1 MQFIVFAAFA
11 IVLSVPEAGPP
22 WSTIHSP
29 LWTWV
34 ITLGQIPL
42 AALVAGIYARGVMV
56 KLEREPAWLPGAQRK
71 FAQGGAAVRAVLI
84 AGFCSSLYLT
94 PVAVFVRDWPLVSR
108 IWGLPEFLLLLPFLL
123 AIVASWAAFYPAD
136 RAIRRVSL
144 ELQLWSAIPA
154 HPIWNLRS
162 YLSFMLRHH
171 VLIIFAP
178 MMPIVIANGF
188 VSTYSKPIRDFTR
201 IAWADQVVLVA
212 IAGVVFLFAPVMLRL
227 IWHTQPLP
235 AGELRARLERLCA
248 RVGLTYREILIWR
261 SDGMVVNAAV
271 MGLFRPV
278 RYVLLSDG
286 LLEMMDDEKIEAV
299 FGHEAGHVKCRH
311 MQYYLLFAILSMLIV
326 GGATELAAWLR
337 PDMVRNNP
345 LFQDY
350 LQVGA
355 MVGIVL
361 IWLFGFGAVSR
372 RFEWQADLFGAR
384 TVTPPAERCAAPCFH
399 HGTAA
404 LVGPDPQEPLPPDPV
419 CTTGAG
425 TFAEALGR
433 IASLNGIPLEARS
446 WRHGSIAS
454 RVELLR
460 SYSRNP
466 MLAVQ
471 LERSVK
477 YIKAF
482 LFVGVIV
489 GLAIGLKLYWP
500 QSPKPPHEPAPILH
514 RFIPAGPPH
523 QS

>member
-1 MQFIVFAAFA
+1 M
-11 IVLSVPEAGPP
+11 L
-22 WSTIHSP
+22 
-29 LWTWV
+29 
-34 ITLGQIPL
+34 
-42 AALVAGIYARGVMV
+42 
-56 KLEREPAWLPGAQRK
+56 KLEREPAWLPGAQRR
-71 FAQGGAAVRAVLI
+71 FAQGGAAVRAVLL
-84 AGFCSSLYLT
+84 AAFCTSLYLT
-94 PVAVFVRDWPLVSR
+94 PIAVLVRDLPAVNR
-108 IWGLPEFLLLLPFLL
+108 VWGLPEFLLLLPFLL
-123 AIVASWAAFYPAD
+123 AILVSWAAFYPAD

-144 ELQLWSAIPA
+144 ELQLWAAIPA

-171 VLIIFAP
+171 VLIIFVP

-188 VSTYSKPIRDFTR
+188 VSTYSKPIRSFTH
-201 IAWADQVVLVA
+201 IAWADQAVLVA
-212 IAGVVFLFAPVMLRL
+212 IAGVVFFFAPVFLRM

-235 AGELRARLERLCA
+235 AGELRSRLEHLCA
-248 RVGLTYREILIWR
+248 RIGLTYREILIWQ

-361 IWLFGFGAVSR
+361 IWLFGFGAISR

-384 TVTPPAERCAAPCFH
+384 TVTPHAEQCLAPCFH
-399 HGTAA
+399 HGTAGLA
-404 LVGPDPQEPLPPDPV
+404 GPDPQEPLPPDPV
-419 CTTGAG
+419 CTAGAN
-425 TFAEALGR
+425 TFAEALAR
-433 IASLNGIPLEARS
+433 IAALNGIPLEARS

-454 RVELLR
+454 RIELLR
-460 SYSRNP
+460 SYTRNP
-466 MLAVQ
+466 RLATR
-471 LERSVK
+471 LEKSIK

-500 QSPKPPHEPAPILH
+500 QTPKPRHETTPTQH
-514 RFIPAGPPH
+514 RSIPAGPSH
-523 QS
+523 RV

>member
-22 WSTIHSP
+22 WKTIHSP

-34 ITLGQIPL
+34 ITLGQIPAAAL
-42 AALVAGIYARGVMV
+42 AAWFYARRVMGR
-56 KLEREPAWLPGAQRK
+56 LEREPAWLPGAQRV
-71 FAQGGAAVRAVLI
+71 FAQGGAVVRGVLL
-84 AGFCSSLYLT
+84 AGFCASVYLT
-94 PVAVFVRDWPLVSR
+94 PVAVDIRHWPGVSR
-108 IWGLPEFLLLLPFLL
+108 IWGLDEFLLLVPFLM
-123 AIVASWAAFYPAD
+123 AIVASWAVLYPAD

-144 ELQLWSAIPA
+144 ELQLWASVPA

-162 YLSFMLRHH
+162 YLSFMLRQH
-171 VLIIFAP
+171 VLIIFVP
-178 MMPIVIANGF
+178 MMPIVIANDF
-188 VSTYSKPIRDFTR
+188 VSSYSMMIRRFTH
-201 IAWADQVVLVA
+201 IAWADQAVLVA
-212 IAGVVFLFAPVMLRL
+212 IAGVVFFFAPVMLRL

-235 AGELRARLERLCA
+235 SGELRSRLEHLCKSI
-248 RVGLTYREILIWR
+248 GLTYREILIWQ

-278 RYVLLSDG
+278 RYILLSDG

-326 GGATELAAWLR
+326 GGATELAVWLR
-337 PDMVRNNP
+337 PDMLRGNP

-355 MVGIVL
+355 MAGIVV

-384 TVTPPAERCAAPCFH
+384 TVTPAPERCEQPCFH

-404 LVGPDPQEPLPPDPV
+404 LLAPEPQEPLPSNPV
-419 CTTGAG
+419 CTAGANA
-425 TFAEALGR
+425 FADALTR
-433 IASLNGIPLEARS
+433 IAVLNGIPLEARS
-446 WRHGSIAS
+446 WRHGSIAH
-454 RVELLR
+454 RVQTLHA
-460 SYSRNP
+460 YTRNP
-466 MLAVQ
+466 MLAAQ
-471 LERSVK
+471 LERTVK

-482 LFVGVIV
+482 LFFGVIA
-489 GLAIGLKLYWP
+489 GLLIGLRLYWP
-500 QSPKPPHEPAPILH
+500 EPAKNHHKQVPVPQRPVPIGPAH
-514 RFIPAGPPH
+514 RV
-523 QS
+523 